1 MNTTQTNKESKTE
14 GKIEPIEKMSKREN
28 KNLKVSSRARNIYNF
43 LKNTEFMTI
52 DELILKTKMSTA
64 DALQGI
70 TELELNGL
78 VESKPGRMYKK
89 K

>member
-1 MNTTQTNKESKTE
+1 
-14 GKIEPIEKMSKREN
+14 MSKREN

-70 TELELNGL
+70 TELELNSL

>member
-1 MNTTQTNKESKTE
+1 
-14 GKIEPIEKMSKREN
+14 
-28 KNLKVSSRARNIYNF
+28 
-43 LKNTEFMTI
+43 MTI

-78 VESKPGRMYKK
+78 VENKPGRMYKK